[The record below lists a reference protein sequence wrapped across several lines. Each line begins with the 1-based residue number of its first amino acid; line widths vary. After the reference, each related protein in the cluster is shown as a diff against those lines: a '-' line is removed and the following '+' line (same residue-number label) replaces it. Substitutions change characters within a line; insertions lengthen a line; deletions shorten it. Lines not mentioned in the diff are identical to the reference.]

1 MQWWCMVHT
10 LGEPRS
16 MPLLTLSNTSACCWK
31 RLGFPGIVPGIVPGI
46 GPPLPLAGRV
56 VTVDKYEGPDR
67 ST

>member
-31 RLGFPGIVPGIVPGI
+31 RLGFFSRVKL
-46 GPPLPLAGRV
+46 GPPLAGRV
-56 VTVDKYEGPDR
+56 VTVDRYEGPDR